1 MITIENVEVTGIR
14 KAIEGM
20 RYAMNSWGEKDSYAG
35 TWEPTCD
42 SCSYKSLS
50 DCIACYDKYHFFIG
64 EEDMELAKS
73 LIKVGSSDRKFLHMI
88 HVQADVIAPMYFI
101 NELDSY
107 QVIPVKKY
115 CFPTNRI
122 LDKEFTL
129 DDFSCEH
136 LISNEPV
143 PCRVFSSKQSLMV
156 QIDIL
161 NMYREMY
168 LEYRDEAYWW
178 QMIQLLPSS
187 YNQRCTIDLN
197 YEKLFSIYCQNKN
210 HKLDEWV
217 EFCKWIETLPYMKEF
232 LGLDE
237 ESETKE

>member
-14 KAIEGM
+14 KAIEGI
-20 RYAMNSWGEKDSYAG
+20 RHATNSWGERDSGLDNCYAYRG
-35 TWEPTCD
+35 
-42 SCSYKSLS
+42 CSGCPYKSVE
-50 DCIACYDKYHFFIG
+50 CNNPNHFFIG
-64 EEDMELAKS
+64 EDDMELAKS
-73 LIKVGSSDRKFLHMI
+73 LIKAGSSDRKFLHMI

-101 NELDSY
+101 DELDSY

-161 NMYREMY
+161 NTYREMY
-168 LEYRDEAYWW
+168 LEYKDEAYWW

-187 YNQRCTIDLN
+187 YNRRCTIDLN
-197 YEKLFSIYCQNKN
+197 YEKLFSIYDQNKN

>member
-1 MITIENVEVTGIR
+1 MIMIENVEVTGIR

-20 RYAMNSWGEKDSYAG
+20 RYAMNSWGKRDSRLDNCYAYRG
-35 TWEPTCD
+35 
-42 SCSYKSLS
+42 CSGCPYKSVE
-50 DCIACYDKYHFFIG
+50 CNNPNPFFIG
-64 EEDMELAKS
+64 EEDMELAKR
-73 LIKVGSSDRKFLHMI
+73 LIKAGSSDRKFLHMI

-101 NELDSY
+101 DELDSY

-143 PCRVFSSKQSLMV
+143 PCRVFSFKQSLMV

-168 LEYRDEAYWW
+168 LEYKDEAYWW

-197 YEKLFSIYCQNKN
+197 YEKLLSIYYQNKN
-210 HKLDEWV
+210 QKFDEWV
-217 EFCKWIETLPYMKEF
+217 EFRKWIETLPYMKEF

-237 ESETKE
+237 QSETKE

>member
-1 MITIENVEVTGIR
+1 MITIENVEVAGIR

-20 RYAMNSWGEKDSYAG
+20 RYAMNSWGEKDSGLDNCYAYRG
-35 TWEPTCD
+35 CGGCP
-42 SCSYKSLS
+42 YKSVE
-50 DCIACYDKYHFFIG
+50 CNNPNHFFIG
-64 EEDMELAKS
+64 EADMKLCKN
-73 LIKVGSSDRKFLHMI
+73 LIKAGSSDRKFLRMI

-161 NMYREMY
+161 NTYREMY
-168 LEYRDEAYWW
+168 LEYKDEAYWW

-237 ESETKE
+237 HTETEE